1 GGAVTIRCRGRHQK
15 VRFLLYQ
22 DGNPNGLQDAEP
34 AGDMAEFPISS
45 VSRRDAGRY
54 SCRYS
59 TKPDLPVWSEPSDPV
74 ELVVAGGTNPTQPGA
89 APAPTLP
96 GSTGPGTIKPALA

>member
-1 GGAVTIRCRGRHQK
+1 MVPADGGAVTIRCWGRHQN

-59 TKPDLPVWSEPSDPV
+59 TKPDLPVRGEPTRPSLERPR
-74 ELVVAGGTNPTQPGA
+74 L
-89 APAPTLP
+89 PAPRAAR
-96 GSTGPGTIKPALA
+96 GQI